1 MEYIRLFDGET
12 QGTGTTVSEAFR
24 SDYTNQVESSLRFA
38 GTLDGGVMK
47 LQTLDP
53 SVALTDATDSD
64 WVDTD
69 DTISFPSYSIL
80 PFQQLNLR
88 LKATGL
94 GASADFTVDL
104 IKNKK

>member
-1 MEYIRLFDGET
+1 MEYTRLFDGEE
-12 QGTGTTVSEAFR
+12 QGTGTAVSEAFR
-24 SDYTNQVESSLRFA
+24 SDYTNLVESTLRFV
-38 GTLDGGVMK
+38 GTLDGGSMN

-53 SVALTDATDSD
+53 SVALDDATDSD
-64 WVDTD
+64 WINTD
-69 DTISFPSYSIL
+69 DIITFPSYSIL

-88 LKATGL
+88 LKATSL